1 MEYPIKLSNAN
12 SEFSTSEIE
21 SDLLV
26 FDHIVFD
33 PVASLHAVDF
43 EISSNCFTAFIISPW
58 KYVLNDNEVLIKK
71 YFALSHSC
79 NRITL
84 RAINNYGILFNA
96 DLHFYFSKTG
106 HNTEGSI
113 IHEENN

>member
-12 SEFSTSEIE
+12 FEFSTSDIE

-33 PVASLHAVDF
+33 PASSLHAVDF

-58 KYVLNDNEVLIKK
+58 KYTLNDNEVVIKK

-79 NRITL
+79 NQITI

-96 DLHFYFSKTG
+96 DMHFYFSKTG
-106 HNTEGSI
+106 HN
-113 IHEENN
+113 EENAINEEVK